1 MKITLHNESI
11 DIEVGQKVVFYTYKI
26 NDNNELEVE
35 TDETFVDSI
44 GELTNRVTFEN
55 GKHASALSYY
65 QNKNRFGKRFYLS
78 DTKEN
83 RLDYLKFKVES
94 YKLEQ
99 HIYENS
105 IEETCDLLS
114 RYISRRKE
122 VSNSLESVNKLIE
135 QLGKDK
141 DE

>member
-11 DIEVGQKVVFYTYKI
+11 DIEIGQKVVFYTYKL

-44 GELTNRVTFEN
+44 EELTDRVTFEN

-83 RLDYLKFKVES
+83 RLDYLKFKAES

-105 IEETCDLLS
+105 IQETCDLLS

-122 VSNSLESVNKLIE
+122 EAENLESVNKLIE
-135 QLGKDK
+135 QLGDDK
-141 DE
+141 GE

>member
-11 DIEVGQKVVFYTYKI
+11 DIEIGQKVVFYTYKL

-44 GELTNRVTFEN
+44 EELTDRVTFEN

-83 RLDYLKFKVES
+83 RLDYLKFKAES

-99 HIYENS
+99 HIS
-105 IEETCDLLS
+105 TLWRTRS
-114 RYISRRKE
+114 RSAFLYI
-122 VSNSLESVNKLIE
+122 
-135 QLGKDK
+135 
-141 DE
+141 